1 MTEKAKT
8 QISELEN
15 LFASL
20 DDEIKQGDVDPLT
33 IAQASQFDPIAQ
45 MLANKC
51 NYSDQAD
58 YIVEDSLLH
67 SVYPFVSQGR
77 LKVEKQL

>member
-8 QISELEN
+8 KISELEN

-33 IAQASQFDPIAQ
+33 IAQASQFDPIA
-45 MLANKC
+45 
-51 NYSDQAD
+51 
-58 YIVEDSLLH
+58 
-67 SVYPFVSQGR
+67 
-77 LKVEKQL
+77 